1 VQPVT
6 VFLVAV
12 ACLLVAGSAVRP
24 LAAWTRLPE
33 ALLLVLF
40 GVVLRASGL
49 ATDATI
55 AALAPFFAALALIIV
70 LFEAGRGLSFG
81 AGGEVVRRARLMVL
95 GGAGLS
101 LPLVVLFSM
110 ALYGLNLL
118 PVWSWTH
125 ALMLASLV
133 LATAPEVSVPALRA
147 VGVKGAAI
155 ETLEREAAI
164 TGALAIAAT
173 AVCIDLLSTQV
184 GEGQALAAIAAGF
197 GLGLAF
203 GSFAGLLWIA
213 AVRRVGPRREV
224 YPYTLAGTIAL
235 YVVTEALGGIGAL
248 AVLVLGAV
256 VGNARALVAV
266 LFRPRGVQEEQA
278 VELEAAADFRA
289 ALDDHARTV
298 EIVRVLLFV
307 FIGLGLGSPPGLLAM
322 GIVLGLILAV
332 TRMLAARLVLRGL
345 DDAARTP
352 LAVAW
357 PRGMVVAGLAAL
369 PHTAAVPGTES
380 LTTLV
385 FAAVFTSCAAF
396 AVAVR
401 HGSSGAS
408 DIVKETGPKEHVNE
422 APPPAPVSY
431 RRVERTEIRAPSV
444 DEVLAPVVTAPSRR
458 ERTEIRAPS
467 VDEVLAPV
475 AVARPPVEVQRS
487 VARVVRDPTEMVP
500 AVIPEE
506 VQAAGEELRGAIE
519 EVAAEPPLL
528 VEEAGP
534 AGQVRKTM
542 LQGSGVLE
550 AEKDG

>member
-33 ALLLVLF
+33 ALLLALF
-40 GVVLRASGL
+40 GVVLRVSGL
-49 ATDATI
+49 ATEATI
-55 AALAPFFAALALIIV
+55 AALAPSFAALALIIV
-70 LFEAGRGLSFG
+70 LFEAGRGLHFG

-95 GGAGLS
+95 AGAGLS
-101 LPLVVLFSM
+101 VPLVALFSM
-110 ALYGLNLL
+110 ALYGLDLL

-147 VGVKGAAI
+147 VGVGREAT

-173 AVCIDLLSTQV
+173 AVCIDLLSAKV
-184 GEGQALAAIAAGF
+184 AEGQALAAIAAGF

-213 AVRRVGPRREV
+213 AVRRVGPRREA
-224 YPYTLAGTIAL
+224 YPYTLAGMIAL

-256 VGNARALVAV
+256 VGNAEALVAV
-266 LFRPRGVQEEQA
+266 LFRPRGTQEEQA

-307 FIGLGLGSPPGLLAM
+307 FIGLGLGSPPGLMAM
-322 GIVLGLILAV
+322 GIALGLILAV

-345 DDAARTP
+345 DDAARSP
-352 LAVAW
+352 LAVGW

-369 PHTAAVPGTES
+369 PHTAAVPGTAS

-385 FAAVFTSCAAF
+385 FSAVFTSCAAF
-396 AVAVR
+396 AIAVR
-401 HGSSGAS
+401 HGTTQVAP
-408 DIVKETGPKEHVNE
+408 DRVEETGPKVQ
-422 APPPAPVSY
+422 ASPPGQY
-431 RRVERTEIRAPSV
+431 RRIERTEIRAPSV

-467 VDEVLAPV
+467 VEEVLAPLAATEV
-475 AVARPPVEVQRS
+475 RAEVQRS
-487 VARVVRDPTEMVP
+487 VARVVRDPTELAPVDP
-500 AVIPEE
+500 AV
-506 VQAAGEELRGAIE
+506 QHAGEELRGAAL
-519 EVAAEPPLL
+519 AAEPAGEPVGEPPLL
-528 VEEAGP
+528 ESEARP
-534 AGQVRKTM
+534 EGQVAKTLAEWAGAEGGRK
-542 LQGSGVLE
+542 G
-550 AEKDG
+550 